1 MAWKLENEK
10 KLGGTYQRGRKRK
23 WGGGQTEDTHMH
35 VTVTETNEWCVTSIL
50 VRHTR
55 VKVFTLFVV

>member
-1 MAWKLENEK
+1 MK
-10 KLGGTYQRGRKRK
+10 KNGGTYQRGRKRK
-23 WGGGQTEDTHMH
+23 QGGGQTEDTHMH

-55 VKVFTLFVV
+55 D